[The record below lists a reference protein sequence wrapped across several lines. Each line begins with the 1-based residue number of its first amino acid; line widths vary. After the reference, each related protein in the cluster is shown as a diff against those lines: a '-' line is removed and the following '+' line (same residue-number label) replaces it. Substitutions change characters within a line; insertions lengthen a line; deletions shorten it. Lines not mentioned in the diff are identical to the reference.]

1 MSLDKEI
8 ASGVL
13 STVDLLIDSRLQE
26 VKSDKTILVTIEEQ
40 DKDDTSKYLVST
52 GGMKFYAYANSDMTT
67 TYTKN
72 QKVYVLIPE
81 GDYNLKKIIIG
92 SYTDDNLKYSYAS
105 ANKLKD
111 YVKVVNLIDNITVDT
126 WGADDNNYKYSSAAL
141 LYKAAYDYI
150 GITLTPNDIY
160 KIPEDYNF
168 AYTFELIGINNEQ
181 GIESLLSSPIII
193 SKQDLRGNGNILNPY
208 IKYEFLYSLNNID
221 ITALDYI
228 TIQGHN
234 SNNSDEYTIA
244 FDISISFG
252 YSKSNTQLNTNTI
265 KIYTDQE
272 KEYDQVDE
280 DIVLNLEVFGAED
293 NLIGTGYSPT
303 DNISELILY
312 RYEVGTGSTDSI
324 QGINWKQVGYYNPTL
339 TSSLS
344 SYQTTD
350 NITNNG
356 STINLANLFF
366 AGAETTKFKIY
377 CKLQGQ
383 EKGIWSSVLSYTNKN
398 IDQTAKTNYGQEI
411 HLSLSDNG
419 IYNYYATDGTLLND
433 GNSTFTKD
441 KTITATIAAT
451 GESLMRDAGS
461 TEYAEGIERIE
472 WIYPTKLTGIEPVYQ
487 PKVKI
492 EGREEDEEEDSKI
505 PVDLIDS
512 TTNKWLDTFRFNVKN
527 HCYDTYINNTITCN
541 VYFKGESVPKSG
553 SITLEFGGY
562 KTRNTPYSLNIDF
575 TRVNQRYISY
585 SDILNST
592 PIELKATLERIDGEA
607 TDLSGTTFTW
617 SWLEPA
623 AAASESSTVSNTMY
637 FVNESGTLLD
647 NGLTYSEETTDGTSS
662 VFIKPPVS
670 PDIGYNAMVQ
680 VAAKNM
686 QINDI
691 NNMDI
696 VVYLPIAV
704 CLDATTAGENIS
716 YMYQG
721 PTRVVYS
728 GFNDCSYN
736 KEIIKLYADSEAI
749 DLTNV
754 TIGTWQS
761 TNIYDLNESHD
772 RPSSYKNHYI
782 AWGNREKTFNSLVLS
797 PRSAALI
804 NQEPQVD
811 TIYIYSNNKLIWMQP
826 VLTMRDKWENTAYD
840 WEGKN
845 TLVGEGAIY
854 SPFIAAGT
862 NEAGGT
868 FTGVML
874 GKLSRS
880 AETDNTVWGLYGTQ
894 KGDTRFYMT
903 ENAEFYVGNPDATKP
918 YYIELN
924 SEGELEL
931 HLNQFDLNVPHMIID
946 SDSKQIDIYSD
957 NDNTKLRTRLG
968 YIKSNTYGLDIY
980 DGAFRL
986 YDDQGIE
993 MLWTDTVNDQ
1003 LTLKINGCLERTEP
1017 DYTVSY
1023 TISNGTKTQTI
1034 KNSTTLKLK
1043 SEAINL
1049 GYITNNLAENWISG
1063 IIQTSNITYSIHNT
1077 GSSGTKLNTYTQGF
1091 LGGKVSGSYGDS
1103 ATAPAG
1109 YCQLLSSS
1117 YENFYYIGAN
1127 GRNHSSLGVVL
1138 NLSASVGNQAFGSF
1152 NGFGGSGQS
1161 NNAEIILWSRRDSGN
1176 TAPGVFVV
1184 GTFYDGSSDQR
1195 LKHSIETFPNKYEL
1209 FFNALQPKRFKYK
1222 REGENAKYYNGFI
1235 AQEVI
1240 QAWEKTTGLLEKDCS
1255 LIGISP
1261 PNAQGES
1268 YYYLARDEFISL
1280 NTWQIQKLKARVTE
1294 LENEIKELKQNEI

>member
-1 MSLDKEI
+1 MSLDNEI

-13 STVDLLIDSRLQE
+13 STVDLLIEQRLQE
-26 VKSDKTILVTIEEQ
+26 VKGDKTILVTIEEQ
-40 DKDDTSKYLVST
+40 DKDDTSKYLVSV
-52 GGMKFYAYANSDMTT
+52 GGMKFYAYANSDTTT

-92 SYTDDNLKYSYAS
+92 SYVKENFKYSYAS

-111 YVKVVNLIDNITVDT
+111 YVKVVDAVTSMLITSGEDSIYESDITVLPFF
-126 WGADDNNYKYSSAAL
+126 K
-141 LYKAAYDYI
+141 YKAPYDYI
-150 GITLTPNDIY
+150 NITLTPNRPQTISETLEFAFN
-160 KIPEDYNF
+160 INFLQEDGKLW
-168 AYTFELIGINNEQ
+168 FEK
-181 GIESLLSSPIII
+181 PIVIT
-193 SKQDLRGNGNILNPY
+193 KGDLRGNANIFSPY
-208 IKYEFLYSLNNID
+208 IKYEFIYPLEELKTFKEVYV
-221 ITALDYI
+221 
-228 TIQGHN
+228 N
-234 SNNSDEYTIA
+234 STSNSTDKRVNFTM
-244 FDISISFG
+244 SISFG

-272 KEYDQVDE
+272 QEYNQIDE

-344 SYQTTD
+344 SYQTTN

-366 AGAETTKFKIY
+366 AGTETTKFKIY

-383 EKGIWSSVLSYTNKN
+383 EKGIWSSVLSYINKN

-433 GNSTFTKD
+433 GNSTFTKE

-472 WIYPTKLTGIEPVYQ
+472 WIYPTKLTGIKPVYQ

-492 EGREEDEEEDSKI
+492 EGKEEDEEENSKI
-505 PVDLIDS
+505 PVDLIDG

-541 VYFKGESVPKSG
+541 VYFKGESIPKSG

-585 SDILNST
+585 NDILNST

-728 GFNDCSYN
+728 GFNDCSYD
-736 KEIIKLYADSEAI
+736 KEIIKLYANDEAI

-761 TNIYDLNESHD
+761 TSVYDLNESHTE
-772 RPSSYKNHYI
+772 PSSYKNHYM
-782 AWGNREKTFNSLVLS
+782 AWGDKEKSPNCLVLS

-804 NQEPQVD
+804 NQEPQIN
-811 TIYIYSNNKLIWMQP
+811 TIYIYSNNELIWMQP
-826 VLTMRDKWENTAYD
+826 VLTIRDKWENTAYD
-840 WEGKN
+840 WDGKN
-845 TLVGEGAIY
+845 TLVGEDAMY

-862 NEAGGT
+862 NEADGT

-880 AETDNTVWGLYGTQ
+880 DKTVWGLYGTQ
-894 KGDTRFYMT
+894 KGNARFYMT
-903 ENAEFYVGNPDATKP
+903 ENAEFYVGNPDVSDP

-924 SEGELEL
+924 SEGELKL
-931 HLNQFDLNVPHMIID
+931 HLNQFYLNVPHMIID

-957 NDNTKLRTRLG
+957 NDNTELRTRLG

-1003 LTLKINGCLERTEP
+1003 LTLKINGWLERTEP

-1138 NLSASVGNQAFGSF
+1138 NLSASVGNQAFSFF

-1161 NNAEIILWSRRDSGN
+1161 NNAEIILWSRRNSGN